1 MEASDLMALT
11 PGESRGPRIAGSRI
25 TLIAAVARNG
35 VIGADGDMPWR
46 IPQDFAFF
54 KRTTMGHPLVMGRA
68 TFDSI
73 GRPLPGRR
81 SIVITRSH
89 SWGHEGVHVV
99 HSLGDALS
107 LAAAGEGG
115 EEIFVAG
122 GGQIY
127 REALPLADRLLIT
140 EVDFEPEGQVT
151 FPEIDPELWQEASR
165 ESVGDESPSFAFVEY
180 SRRER

>member
-1 MEASDLMALT
+1 MRDA
-11 PGESRGPRIAGSRI
+11 PSRSRV

-81 SIVITRSH
+81 SIVITRSRT
-89 SWGHEGVHVV
+89 WRHEGVEVA
-99 HSLGDALS
+99 HSVDDALAM
-107 LAAAGEGG
+107 AADGCGG

-127 REALPLADRLLIT
+127 RQALPHADRLLIT
-140 EVDFEPEGQVT
+140 EVDLEPAGQVT
-151 FPEIDPELWQEASR
+151 FPEIDLNRWRETAR
-165 ESVGDESPSFAFVEY
+165 ESVDDADPAFAFVTYEPRDLTAE
-180 SRRER
+180 STATDR

>member
-1 MEASDLMALT
+1 MTASTQD
-11 PGESRGPRIAGSRI
+11 GSRGPTSTDSRI

-35 VIGADGDMPWR
+35 VIGVDGDMPWR

-81 SIVITRSH
+81 SIVLTRSH
-89 SWGHEGVHVV
+89 SWAPEGVEVV
-99 HSLGDALS
+99 HTLEDALA
-107 LAAAGEGG
+107 LAAGGDGG
-115 EEIFVAG
+115 EEIFIAG

-127 REALPLADRLLIT
+127 RQALPRADRLLIT
-140 EVDFEPEGQVT
+140 EVDLEPEGQVT
-151 FPEIDPELWQEASR
+151 FPEIDPQVWQEVRRETSHDAS
-165 ESVGDESPSFAFVEY
+165 PPFAFVEY
-180 SRRER
+180 TRR

>member
-1 MEASDLMALT
+1 MPEQPS
-11 PGESRGPRIAGSRI
+11 SRV

-35 VIGADGDMPWR
+35 VIGANGDMPWR
-46 IPQDFAFF
+46 IPEDFAFF

-81 SIVITRSH
+81 SIVITRSRA
-89 SWGHEGVHVV
+89 WQHEGVEVA
-99 HSLGDALS
+99 HSLDDALA
-107 LAAAGEGG
+107 LAADGDGG

-127 REALPLADRLLIT
+127 RAAMERADRLLIT
-140 EVDFEPEGQVT
+140 EVELEPEGEVT
-151 FPEIDPELWQEASR
+151 FPEIDPGSWIEVSR
-165 ESVGDESPSFAFVEY
+165 VRGGTRGNWPGPEY
-180 SRRER
+180 SFIELVRRAR

>member
-1 MEASDLMALT
+1 MS
-11 PGESRGPRIAGSRI
+11 PSSRV
-25 TLIAAVARNG
+25 TLIAAVARNR

-89 SWGHEGVHVV
+89 SWAHEGVDVV
-99 HSLGDALS
+99 HSLEDALE
-107 LAAAGEGG
+107 LAAGGEGG

-127 REALPLADRLLIT
+127 RQALSHADRLLIT
-140 EVDFEPEGQVT
+140 EVDLEPEGQVT
-151 FPEIDPELWQEASR
+151 FPEIDPQAWREVSR
-165 ESVGDESPSFAFVEY
+165 ERFDEESPSFAFVEY
-180 SRRER
+180 TRRER

>member
-1 MEASDLMALT
+1 MPAPTSPSPA
-11 PGESRGPRIAGSRI
+11 PHSRI

-54 KRTTMGHPLVMGRA
+54 KKTTMGHPMVMGRA

-81 SIVITRSH
+81 SIVVTRSRTWEH
-89 SWGHEGVHVV
+89 DGVEVA
-99 HSLGDALS
+99 HSLDDAID
-107 LAAAGEGG
+107 LAARGEGG
-115 EEIFVAG
+115 EEIFIVG

-127 REALPLADRLLIT
+127 RQAMPTADRLLIT
-140 EVDFEPEGQVT
+140 EVELKPEGQVT
-151 FPEIDPELWQEASR
+151 FPEIDTTQWSERSR
-165 ESVGDESPSFAFVEY
+165 VQVNDPDNVSFAFVTY
-180 SRRER
+180 ERSTAH